1 MVLTLVLCAVFTAL
15 GLALIPAML
24 DLMNT
29 PADVLPEST
38 AYLSIY
44 FSGITGL
51 LIYNMGSG
59 ILRAVGDSRRPF
71 YFLVVSAVLNTGLDL
86 LFVIRFHM
94 AWPVWPGPP
103 SSPRRCRRCWCW
115 RC

>member
-1 MVLTLVLCAVFTAL
+1 
-15 GLALIPAML
+15 
-24 DLMNT
+24 MNT
-29 PADVLPEST
+29 PAEVLPEST

-71 YFLVVSAVLNTGLDL
+71 YFLVVSAVLNTGLDVADL
-86 LFVIRFHM
+86 QEFHGLIDEFGK
-94 AWPVWPGPP
+94 AYRDDAAKNESFLQSWRPGEAA
-103 SSPRRCRRCWCW
+103 PRPTE
-115 RC
+115 